1 MPSGCNAVRVYAI
14 KTSESRLL
22 GHRGRKR
29 RRNEGRGGKQR
40 RKGEREGERLRETG
54 RGTGR
59 KRGRERE
66 SKGTDGPG
74 RGKRYNPISCTINRP
89 SGHPTAQLQHI
100 SAGRT
105 KDDFAGPHQTCLSVT
120 KLELRPPL
128 LRSQI
133 SFDVLYR
140 LPSPERRKIRTD
152 HSSAALGHFTEKVEL
167 EINLS
172 TQTKCLETIDI

>member
-22 GHRGRKR
+22 GLRGRKR
-29 RRNEGRGGKQR
+29 GRNGGRGEKQR
-40 RKGEREGERLRETG
+40 RKGEIEGGSKRERERLRDGQKDREKA
-54 RGTGR
+54 RER
-59 KRGRERE
+59 ERGRARE

-105 KDDFAGPHQTCLSVT
+105 KDGFAGPHQTCLSVT
-120 KLELRPPL
+120 ILELRPPP

-133 SFDVLYR
+133 SFDVLY
-140 LPSPERRKIRTD
+140 
-152 HSSAALGHFTEKVEL
+152 G
-167 EINLS
+167 
-172 TQTKCLETIDI
+172 

>member
-22 GHRGRKR
+22 GVRGRKIG
-29 RRNEGRGGKQR
+29 RNEGRGEQR
-40 RKGEREGERLRETG
+40 RKGEKEGESIRE
-54 RGTGR
+54 REVV
-59 KRGRERE
+59 RERE

-105 KDDFAGPHQTCLSVT
+105 KDGFAGPHQTCLSIT
-120 KLELRPPL
+120 ILELGPPL

-133 SFDVLYR
+133 SSDVYISQ
-140 LPSPERRKIRTD
+140 PSPGWGK
-152 HSSAALGHFTEKVEL
+152 K
-167 EINLS
+167 
-172 TQTKCLETIDI
+172 TQK

>member
-22 GHRGRKR
+22 GVKGRKR
-29 RRNEGRGGKQR
+29 GNDGGRGAKQR
-40 RKGEREGERLRETG
+40 REGEREGESVRERLRGGEEE
-54 RGTGR
+54 
-59 KRGRERE
+59 RERE

-105 KDDFAGPHQTCLSVT
+105 KDGFLGPHQTCLSIT
-120 KLELRPPL
+120 ILEPGPPL
-128 LRSQI
+128 LRSWI
-133 SFDVLYR
+133 SFDVLY
-140 LPSPERRKIRTD
+140 
-152 HSSAALGHFTEKVEL
+152 A
-167 EINLS
+167 
-172 TQTKCLETIDI
+172 

>member
-22 GHRGRKR
+22 GLRGRKR
-29 RRNEGRGGKQR
+29 EKR
-40 RKGEREGERLRETG
+40 RKEGKPEEERRKRRSTRGREVESEREAEEERE
-54 RGTGR
+54 
-59 KRGRERE
+59 KEKERE

-105 KDDFAGPHQTCLSVT
+105 KDGFAGPHQTCLSVT
-120 KLELRPPL
+120 ILELQPPPL
-128 LRSQI
+128 RSRI
-133 SFDVLYR
+133 SFDVL
-140 LPSPERRKIRTD
+140 
-152 HSSAALGHFTEKVEL
+152 HG
-167 EINLS
+167 
-172 TQTKCLETIDI
+172 

>member
-22 GHRGRKR
+22 GLRGRKRGRKR
-29 RRNEGRGGKQR
+29 RKGGKKKQR
-40 RKGEREGERLRETG
+40 RKGERGGESAREREVESEREAEGERE
-54 RGTGR
+54 
-59 KRGRERE
+59 KERERE

-105 KDDFAGPHQTCLSVT
+105 KDGFAGPHQTCLSVT
-120 KLELRPPL
+120 ILELGPPL
-128 LRSQI
+128 LRSRI
-133 SFDVLYR
+133 SFDVLY
-140 LPSPERRKIRTD
+140 
-152 HSSAALGHFTEKVEL
+152 G
-167 EINLS
+167 
-172 TQTKCLETIDI
+172 

>member
-22 GHRGRKR
+22 G
-29 RRNEGRGGKQR
+29 
-40 RKGEREGERLRETG
+40 LR
-54 RGTGR
+54 GR
-59 KRGRERE
+59 KRGRTRRGGKEKGKERKAGRVRE

-105 KDDFAGPHQTCLSVT
+105 KDGFAGPQQTCLSVT
-120 KLELRPPL
+120 IVERGL
-128 LRSQI
+128 LCSDPG
-133 SFDVLYR
+133 SVLT
-140 LPSPERRKIRTD
+140 S
-152 HSSAALGHFTEKVEL
+152 SSASP
-167 EINLS
+167 N
-172 TQTKCLETIDI
+172 